1 MAPRKRTPIG
11 ADYGDCISYMR
22 EAVIALEWLGEDRPE
37 EGLDQAG
44 TARYLLGIIRR
55 LEVHA
60 ELRRHLVEPAAAQ
73 R

>member
-1 MAPRKRTPIG
+1 VG

-22 EAVIALEWLGEDRPE
+22 EAVIALEWLGEGRPE
-37 EGLDQAG
+37 EGLDHER
-44 TARYLLGIIRR
+44 TALYLLDIIRR

-60 ELRRHLVEPAAAQ
+60 ELRRHLLQPA